1 MADERLLA
9 DAHDAEAQPPAR
21 LPVGLEPVHAVH
33 LAQRAAAQD
42 LGASRGP
49 AAELQ
54 HREAR
59 EVVHRRGHVG
69 GGGDAARVGER
80 RGGAASVGQ
89 PARKAAREPRVRR
102 IGRADERARHAERL
116 QHVVGD
122 VVGIGLAG
130 GRRHD
135 LAGERQREVRVLPSR
150 LRREHRLLPGQAL
163 PEPLR
168 RRELALR
175 PVREG
180 RLARQSRG
188 MGDEVPDGDRRRVGV
203 PARDGEPRQVARH
216 GIVELQR
223 ARVAELEDR
232 RRGEELGDG
241 GDAVERVRRGGRVP
255 GGIRLAEPRR
265 PHQLLIVDDPDRQ
278 RGQPAI
284 GPLRL
289 DPGGEELEHRPDLRP
304 RRERSGGRHGPV
316 SQRTSSSYASAHL
329 TPILLRRHPAAT
341 MPSWAA
347 GRPPCQRRRLARSA
361 SAPCCARP
369 TTGGPASRSPRGSA
383 TTSAFT
389 PSTSSI
395 TCSPF
400 PIRPA
405 TSSSRGRR

>member
-1 MADERLLA
+1 MSVCLPMRMTRKPRPQPACQSGSSQCTRCISRSVLPRRIWA
-9 DAHDAEAQPPAR
+9 PPAGPSR
-21 LPVGLEPVHAVH
+21 NCSIAK
-33 LAQRAAAQD
+33 RARSFTD
-42 LGASRGP
+42 VR
-49 AAELQ
+49 
-54 HREAR
+54 
-59 EVVHRRGHVG
+59 HVG

-89 PARKAAREPRVRR
+89 PARKAAREPRRR
-102 IGRADERARHAERL
+102 PDRGSATSVLVMPSGCSTWR
-116 QHVVGD
+116 GD

-163 PEPLR
+163 PE
-168 RRELALR
+168 LAPASGSR
-175 PVREG
+175 PPSSTG
-180 RLARQSRG
+180 TAASRG
-188 MGDEVPDGDRRRVGV
+188 SPEVWVMRCRMRDRRRVGV
-203 PARDGEPRQVARH
+203 PARDVEPRQVARH

-265 PHQLLIVDDPDRQ
+265 PHELLVVHDPDRH

-284 GPLRL
+284 GPLRF

-316 SQRTSSSYASAHL
+316 SRRLVLVGIGPPYPDSSPPSRGRDYA
-329 TPILLRRHPAAT
+329 I
-341 MPSWAA
+341 MG
-347 GRPPCQRRRLARSA
+347 GREALHARDDELARSA

-369 TTGGPASRSPRGSA
+369 TTGGPASRRPRGSA